1 MSMPQEAPARGTDK
15 ILHAK
20 LMAPRLVPA
29 LIHRDSLLARLD
41 AGLAR
46 KLTLVSAPTGYGKT
60 TLVNH
65 WIADRK
71 IPSAWLTLDEY
82 DNDPVRFW
90 TYVVTALRAFDSGLG
105 KPALSALASSQP
117 VFFQS
122 ILTALINDLGALKQD
137 CALVLDDYHAIASAE
152 INETVAF
159 LLQHMPAALHLV
171 LVSRSEPALPLGILR
186 ARDELVELDAAG
198 LRFSAAETEA
208 FLHQAAPVEL
218 PAAII
223 NQLQERTLGWPAG
236 LRLAALLLQNKSGAE
251 AEEFL
256 QSFTGSHRFVADY
269 LIREV
274 FENQT
279 QAVQDFL
286 LKTCFLERLT
296 GSLCDAVAGA
306 TDGVAMLAQLGRG
319 DLFLVPLER
328 SGARIW
334 YRYNP
339 LFAES
344 IQYLARQRL
353 GEAAVRSIFEKGS
366 VWYEAHGL
374 YEEAIETALSAEL
387 SERAIALIEKFIEI
401 HDLTELLTLG
411 RWLKKIPEG
420 EIYLHPE
427 ICFTYAQV
435 ILYSA
440 ADRFVPATTA
450 RIEPFLGA
458 AEQTWRE
465 QKDHQKLGALLS
477 FRGIVFWW
485 QGDFQ
490 KAFGYA
496 HQSLGELPEYDV
508 FWRGNSLLILS
519 YEGLN
524 AGRILD
530 AQDKILE
537 ARALLGAAQNIYGVL
552 AALQILS
559 EIFYWQGELEEAEQL
574 NRQILT
580 EAVGDESMLDDQGF
594 ASLSLADITYERD
607 ELDQAEGFAGRALDL
622 ARQRGNEL
630 LQVQGTICQASIQ
643 AARGEFQRADELLIS
658 LVAAVQN
665 PALLREIQEAQA
677 RLSIR
682 AGELRELA
690 GWQALISDDDES
702 ALKVQKEREA
712 FTLARLRIAE
722 GKASQALENLRG
734 RAAHAAENGRVRSQI
749 SALCL
754 EALAYAV
761 DADLAQAAQPLIE
774 ALAIGQAH
782 GYRRLF
788 LDEGRR
794 LAGLL
799 QEILPSLPDRTLNL
813 YATTLLHSFNPEVI
827 AGQGAAAL
835 VEPLSPQELRVLRLL
850 VTGLTNAE
858 IAQELVVSA
867 NTVKTHVKSI
877 YRKLN
882 VGSRD
887 EARRVAR
894 ELRWS

>member
-1 MSMPQEAPARGTDK
+1 MSLPQDEPSKATDK
-15 ILHAK
+15 ILRAK
-20 LMAPRLVPA
+20 LMAPRLISAVIP
-29 LIHRDSLLARLD
+29 REGLLRQLD
-41 AGLAR
+41 AGLSR

-65 WIADRK
+65 WIADRQ
-71 IPSAWLTLDEY
+71 IPSTWLTLDEY

-90 TYVVTALRAFDSGLG
+90 TYVVIALRTFDSNLG
-105 KPALSALASSQP
+105 KPALSALAGSQP

-122 ILTALINDLGALKQD
+122 VLTALINDLGALEQD
-137 CALVLDDYHAIASAE
+137 CALVLDDYHAITSTE
-152 INETVAF
+152 INEMVAY
-159 LLQHMPAALHLV
+159 LLQHMPAALHVV
-171 LVSRSEPALPLGILR
+171 LISRSEPSLPLGILR
-186 ARDELVELDAAG
+186 ARDELVEIDTAG
-198 LRFSAAETEA
+198 LRFSPVETEA
-208 FLHQAAPVEL
+208 FLQQAAHVEL
-218 PAAII
+218 PATII

-236 LRLAALLLQNKSGAE
+236 LRLAALLLQDKSGAQ

-256 QSFTGSHRFVADY
+256 QSFSGSHRFVADY
-269 LIREV
+269 LIQEV
-274 FENQT
+274 FENQAR
-279 QAVQDFL
+279 AVQDFL

-296 GSLCDAVAGA
+296 GSLCDAVTGA
-306 TDGVAMLAQLGRG
+306 TDGAAMLALLGKG
-319 DLFLVPLER
+319 DLFLLPLER
-328 SGARIW
+328 GEGRIW

-353 GEAAVRSIFEKGS
+353 DEAAVRAIFEKES
-366 VWYEAHGL
+366 IWYEAHGL
-374 YEEAIETALSAEL
+374 YDEAIETALSAEL
-387 SERAIALIEKFIEI
+387 WERVIALIEKFIEI
-401 HDLTELLTLG
+401 HDLAELRTLG
-411 RWLKKIPEG
+411 RWIEMIPAG

-440 ADRFVPATTA
+440 ADRFEPATTT
-450 RIEPFLGA
+450 RLEPFLSA
-458 AEQTWRE
+458 AEAIWRE
-465 QKDHQKLGALLS
+465 GKDHQKLGGLLS
-477 FRGIVFWW
+477 FRGIVTWW

-490 KAFGYA
+490 KAFRYA
-496 HQSLGELPEYDV
+496 HQSLSELPEYDV

-537 ARALLGAAQNIYGVL
+537 ARALLGAAQNVYGVL

-559 EIFYWQGELEEAEQL
+559 DVFYWQGELEEAEQL
-574 NRQILT
+574 NRQILS
-580 EAVGDESMLDDQGF
+580 EAVGDESMLDDQGL
-594 ASLSLADITYERD
+594 ASLGLANIAYERN
-607 ELDQAEGFAGRALDL
+607 ELDQAGEFAGRALDL

-630 LQVQGTICQASIQ
+630 LQVQAAIRQATIQ
-643 AARGEFQRADELLIS
+643 AARGDFQRAGEQLKSLI
-658 LVAAVQN
+658 ATIQN
-665 PALLREIQEAQA
+665 PALLRQIQEARA

-682 AGELRELA
+682 AGELQALA
-690 GWQALISDDDES
+690 GWQAIISDVEPN
-702 ALKVQKEREA
+702 LKVQKEWET

-722 GKASQALENLRG
+722 GQAGQALERIKG
-734 RAAHAAENGRVRSQI
+734 RAADAAENGRERSQI

-754 EALAYAV
+754 EALAYA
-761 DADLAQAAQPLIE
+761 ADSNRAQAAQSLIE

-788 LDEGRR
+788 LDEGWR
-794 LAGLL
+794 LAELL
-799 QEILPSLPDRTLNL
+799 QEILPSLPDRALSL
-813 YATTLLHSFNPEVI
+813 YATTLLHSFNPELV
-827 AGQGAAAL
+827 AGQGTSAL